1 MHMKCRLDGFEPLGC
16 RLLDTVIMH
25 GNAASGIRFAGQ
37 RTRSESE
44 RAETRMIEGAAAIL
58 GEPDLFRRG
67 LLGER
72 RHGWS
77 GHRLPP
83 ADQMILRA
91 RRSANSGAP

>member
-1 MHMKCRLDGFEPLGC
+1 MKCRLDGFEPLG
-16 RLLDTVIMH
+16 RHLLDTVIMH
-25 GNAASGIRFAGQ
+25 GNAASGIRLAGQ
-37 RTRSESE
+37 WTRSESE
-44 RAETRMIEGAAAIL
+44 RAETRMIDGAAAIL
-58 GEPDLFRRG
+58 GETDLLRRA

-77 GHRLPP
+77 GHRLLP